1 MSGMILV
8 YTTCKDIREA
18 KKIGAY
24 LLKKRLCGCIN
35 IFPAMASSYFWPP
48 HSGKIEASR
57 ESVLLIKTLAD
68 RYEDVEREILK
79 IHSYSNPS
87 IFALPTVG
95 VSQKYLNWLEG
106 EVK

>member
-1 MSGMILV
+1 MSSMILV

-18 KKIGAY
+18 KKIGTH

-35 IFPAMASSYFWPP
+35 ILPVMESAYFWPP
-48 HSGKIEASR
+48 HSGEIETSR

-79 IHSYSNPS
+79 IHSSSNPS
-87 IFALPTVG
+87 IFAIPTVG

>member
-1 MSGMILV
+1 MSNMILV

-18 KKIGAY
+18 KKIGRH

-35 IFPAMASSYFWPP
+35 ILLEMESAYFWPQ
-48 HSGKIEASR
+48 HSGEIETSR

-87 IFALPTVG
+87 IFAIPTVG